1 MSWFPLAEDVVSM
14 EKPNIFAEYH
24 LKKDP
29 TCLHEMANA
38 IMSIQAL
45 YGFAPVVYGKGA
57 AAKTLYDLTAR
68 MKREMQAEEPET
80 QSQIDT
86 MIIFDR
92 QVDLI
97 SPLITQLTYEG
108 LIDEFFGNKNS
119 SVKSSSEKYAKNQ
132 DDDLFKSGIKCG
144 IHFGGIAPYL
154 EQDYDPQDELMVCD

>member
-1 MSWFPLAEDVVSM
+1 MAKDCEQPDKCRKCGEEGHMSKNASFTASLESFEHDD
-14 EKPNIFAEYH
+14 
-24 LKKDP
+24 KKDIFDVELDVCP
-29 TCLHEMANA
+29 YNA
-38 IMSIQAL
+38 VDAVL
-45 YGFAPVVYGKGA
+45 KH
-57 AAKTLYDLTAR
+57 
-68 MKREMQAEEPET
+68 EMQAEEPKT